1 MLKVLI
7 VDDSAVI
14 CTMIRRVMETDTR
27 FSVAGL
33 AHDGQ
38 AAVEKNTALKPDLII
53 MDIHMPVMDGIEA
66 TREILKTSK
75 PAIVAFTTEDKAE
88 VGYKCLEA
96 GALEIIKKPNLT
108 DMTPKYMK
116 DFCDRLAAISDTHKL
131 ITMRSNDKTPA
142 TQITSNKPVEGQ
154 YEVLLIGASTGGPT
168 AIQTVLKGLG
178 NSFPV
183 PILVT
188 QHIDKDFDE
197 HFVKWMKDTTN
208 MNIELAKSGTIIEKG
223 MAYVAPADK
232 HLKVKSKGID
242 SYALELSDDPPVHFL
257 RPAVDVMFESAAET
271 YKNKA
276 FAVLLT
282 GMGKDGADGCAA
294 IVEKG
299 GFTVAEDE
307 STCVVFGMP
316 KAAIDK
322 NAASTVVP
330 LDKIADYIKSIFK

>member
-27 FSVAGL
+27 FSVVGL
-33 AHDGQ
+33 AHDGKV
-38 AAVEKNTALKPDLII
+38 AVEKNSSLNPDLVI
-53 MDIHMPVMDGIEA
+53 MDIHMPVMNGIEA

-88 VGYKCLEA
+88 VGYKCIEA
-96 GALEIIKKPNLT
+96 GALEIIRKPNLA

-116 DFCDRLAAISDTHKL
+116 EFCDRLAAISDTHKL
-131 ITMRSNDKTPA
+131 IGMRTGDKTPA
-142 TQITSNKPVEGQ
+142 KQILSSKPVEGQ

-178 NSFPV
+178 TSFSV
-183 PILVT
+183 PILIT

-197 HFVKWMKDTTN
+197 HFVKWLKDSTGVET
-208 MNIELAKSGTIIEKG
+208 ELAKSGTSIEKG
-223 MAYVAPADK
+223 KAYVAPADR

-242 SYALELSDDPPVHFL
+242 SYVLELSDDPPVHFL
-257 RPAVDVMFESAAET
+257 RPAVDVMFTSAADT
-271 YKNKA
+271 YKDKA

-294 IVEKG
+294 IIEKG

-322 NAASTVVP
+322 NAVSTVVP
-330 LDKIADYIKSIFK
+330 LDKIADYIKNIFK